1 MSPACVASEVR
12 GGGCG
17 DYLWKSVQLGS
28 DSRVEFISLVSGFAI
43 ELGGSCGSWT
53 QRYIGC
59 DCRRVLKVVWVV
71 FSLRSI
77 SGWAISIQC
86 TGLLD
91 SSY

>member
-1 MSPACVASEVR
+1 MWHQKFG

-43 ELGGSCGSWT
+43 ESGGSCGSWT

-59 DCRRVLKVVWVV
+59 DCRRVLKVVWFV
-71 FSLRSI
+71 FRLFEVDLRLGSLYLVD
-77 SGWAISIQC
+77 WT
-86 TGLLD
+86 TGLIILK
-91 SSY
+91 